1 MKLVL
6 DFIPLISVIL
16 LSILSNDIK
25 NVWFTPLGKLFAII
39 LILFYSGIDKFIG
52 LAVCIMFVFF
62 YNTYDF
68 HIFEG
73 LENSEEQQ
81 EEQEQAN
88 LIATSESAMDDF
100 DMDDVVQE
108 ASEITGDDI
117 QVSSDENTIVDME
130 NQIMEKQKLEI
141 KEKENAQKFEM
152 EKKQQDLDEKQ
163 RQQDAKV
170 TEVQMKES
178 KKRNEIDSL
187 KDILKNRKNYSNS
200 IITKVETRLEE
211 LLFDKGTNETDTNN
225 TIKKIETF
233 ANLIPKLTRF

>member
-39 LILFYSGIDKFIG
+39 LILFYSSIDKFIG
-52 LAVCIMFVFF
+52 LAVCIMIVFF

-73 LENSEEQQ
+73 LENSKEEQ

-88 LIATSESAMDDF
+88 LIATSESAMDEF
-100 DMDDVVQE
+100 DVDDVLQE

-117 QVSSDENTIVDME
+117 QVSSDDNTIVDME
-130 NQIMEKQKLEI
+130 NQLMEKQKLEI
-141 KEKENAQKFEM
+141 KEQENAQKFEM
-152 EKKQQDLDEKQ
+152 EKKQQDLEEKQ
-163 RQQDAKV
+163 RQHDAQV
-170 TEVQMKES
+170 TETQMKES

-187 KDILKNRKNYSNS
+187 KDMLNNRKKYSNS
-200 IITKVETRLEE
+200 IIAKAELRLEE

-233 ANLIPKLTRF
+233 ANLIPKLTRK

>member
-16 LSILSNDIK
+16 LSILSIDIK

-52 LAVCIMFVFF
+52 LAVCIMFVVF

-73 LENSEEQQ
+73 LEISEEQQ

-100 DMDDVVQE
+100 DMDDVLQE

-130 NQIMEKQKLEI
+130 NQITEKQKLEI

-170 TEVQMKES
+170 TEAQMKES

-187 KDILKNRKNYSNS
+187 KDMLKNRKNYSNS